1 MTSPVTR
8 RLAGIS
14 SKAYEHPAD
23 RAATAALKAIP
34 GMDAV
39 VRKLIEFRYERAFR
53 QGLMAA
59 SVRLGP
65 QQLPEVWSRY
75 ENVLATLDMPGLYD
89 LYVTQAPI
97 ANAAA
102 VGSQHPMIVVNS
114 QAVSLFDEGEL
125 ETVLAHE
132 TGHILSEH
140 VLYQTALLILLQL
153 VPLGRVPALAGLP
166 LIAIRSA
173 LLEWFRAAE
182 LSADR
187 AATLVNR
194 DPLVTARTLMVMAA
208 GLPSSRLDLDSF
220 LRQGQDY
227 GEWSSGWDRLSRL
240 LNELNLTHSY
250 AVRRV
255 AELMEWVHSG
265 DYERII
271 GGNYV
276 TRDQET
282 DAKEEAGK
290 AYDHYRERFRK
301 TFEDAGE
308 SVDKTITA
316 MNEPVGMSQ
325 RLDGGGKRR

>member
-1 MTSPVTR
+1 
-8 RLAGIS
+8 
-14 SKAYEHPAD
+14 
-23 RAATAALKAIP
+23 
-34 GMDAV
+34 MDAV

-316 MNEPVGMSQ
+316 MNDW
-325 RLDGGGKRR
+325 LKRR

>member
-1 MTSPVTR
+1 MTTPVSR
-8 RLAGIS
+8 RLTGIS
-14 SKAYEHPAD
+14 AKAYEHPAD
-23 RAATAALKAIP
+23 RAATAALKSIP
-34 GMDAV
+34 GLDAV

-53 QGLMAA
+53 QGMLA
-59 SVRLGP
+59 SSVQLGP
-65 QQLPEVWSRY
+65 QQLPEVWKRY

-89 LYVTQAPI
+89 LYVTQAPF

-102 VGSQHPMIVVNS
+102 IGSQSPMIVVNS
-114 QAVSLFDEGEL
+114 KALTLFDEAEL

-132 TGHILSEH
+132 AGHILSEH
-140 VLYQTALLILLQL
+140 VLYQTALMILLQL
-153 VPLGRVPALAGLP
+153 VPLGRIPALAGLP

-182 LSADR
+182 LSSDR

-208 GLPSSRLDLDSF
+208 GLPSSRLDLDAF

-227 GEWSSGWDRLSRL
+227 REWSSGWDRLSRL

-250 AVRRV
+250 PVRRV
-255 AELMEWVHSG
+255 GELMEWIHSG
-265 DYERII
+265 EYDRIVGGDYLK
-271 GGNYV
+271 
-276 TRDQET
+276 RDQEPA
-282 DAKEEAGK
+282 AKEEAGK

-316 MNEPVGMSQ
+316 MNDW
-325 RLDGGGKRR
+325 LKRR